1 MSLLKISGMEQYLH
15 ENMAWERALDFILQE
30 NAFLKTRLSRV
41 VDSNADKDFV
51 DRAEF
56 FQNSF
61 IHNDEYVKDLK
72 TDIVTLQ
79 RMLKDIIAGKKLDE
93 IKLMQKHKKLRNEMG
108 YFEKNFGR
116 LINEFNQ
123 HLSTHL

>member
-1 MSLLKISGMEQYLH
+1 MSLLKISGLEQYLH

-30 NAFLKTRLSRV
+30 NAFLKTRLSKV
-41 VDSNADKDFV
+41 VDTNTDKDFV
-51 DRAEF
+51 DLAEY

-93 IKLMQKHKKLRNEMG
+93 INLTQKHKKLRNEMG

-116 LINEFNQ
+116 LLNEFNQ
-123 HLSTHL
+123 YLSTQL